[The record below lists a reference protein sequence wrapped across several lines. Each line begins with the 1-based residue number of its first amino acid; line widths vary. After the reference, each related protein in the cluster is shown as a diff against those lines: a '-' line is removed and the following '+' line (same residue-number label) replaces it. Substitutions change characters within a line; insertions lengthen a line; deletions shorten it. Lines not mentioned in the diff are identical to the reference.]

1 MTTIM
6 NNTQSILQNIIDDFS
21 PKKFTRFF
29 REISGGNFREL
40 NEDIF
45 DYNDDFFSE
54 GLTLGEIDCTDAK
67 ICVSTFKTNKAL
79 SERSGKKAQYEKAK
93 KYLRDNANY
102 NAGIFIF
109 YDNEG
114 NFRFSLIFDIP
125 LPNGKRD
132 WSSFK
137 RFTYFVSKEQT
148 NKTFLLRVGGAEFSS
163 IDAIRDAF
171 SVDKVTKDFY
181 REIANWY
188 FWAMDNVKFPDDE
201 DKDEDQR
208 NAKNLIRLITRIIF
222 VWFMKEKKLVP
233 TALFDKKEI
242 DKIINYKDKTGS
254 TYYKAILQNL
264 FFATLNTKMKSDD
277 PDSRIFVDEAKKR
290 GFWNDGYL
298 QQGYYRY
305 SRFIKNKDEFLKLF
319 ENIPFL
325 NGGLF
330 ESLDKKIDGKEIRI
344 DCFSDNP
351 KNEGRLKIPD
361 ELFFLDEEIN
371 VDLSNHLGSGKNKK
385 VRGLLPILKSYNFT
399 IDENTPVDEEVALDP
414 ELLGKVFENLLAS
427 YNPETATTARK
438 STGSYYT
445 PREIVE
451 YMVNESLV
459 EYLKTALGIEDKD
472 DEDGDENKDSKESKD
487 GKESED
493 GKGSED
499 GKESK
504 DRKDAK
510 FCVPT
515 DPRETKIRNLFDYN
529 KDDNPFKDDTETTEK
544 IIDAIEKVKILDPA
558 CGSGAFPM
566 GILHKLVLAL
576 HKLDPDNKIWKK
588 RLLERVPTEIRE
600 ETEKSLRNKPLD
612 YVRKLGLIENC
623 IYGVD
628 IQEIAIQISK
638 LRFFISLL
646 VEQEIDDSKTNRDV
660 RALPNLET
668 KFVAANTLI
677 GLDKPEQMGLKSN
690 EVEEL
695 ETQLFKKR
703 KDIFY
708 VNSRAEKLKLQKEE
722 KELREKL
729 KKALEQN
736 GFQNDVAEK
745 IASWDPFDQNT
756 HAHWFDPEWMF
767 GVMDG
772 FDVVIGNP
780 PYHQIQKLP
789 KKIKIELAQQ
799 NYKTYSTS
807 ADIYCLFFEQG
818 FKHLKYNGQVTF
830 ITSNRFCFTNYG
842 IGLRDYLSNKRLKQ
856 LINLNEI
863 NVFESANVGSLV
875 SLIQNSESE
884 GGDILVNEIK
894 GELDS
899 DNLKY
904 KGKIVKANFYKS
916 TQWIFNKTDIQS
928 LKQKIENKGVA
939 FNKWNKIKINRGITT
954 GANHIF
960 IIDENKRNE
969 FIKSDPKSKEIIR
982 PILRGANIKP
992 YMITKPDQYLIFS
1005 YTDIRIEEYPVIFQ
1019 YLQRHKKELEE
1030 VYEAKNKQKKWYEL
1044 RRCNYYDNFSKKK
1057 LVWTRLSNQNA
1068 FAISI
1073 DGEFTVDS
1081 TSFAIGE
1088 NLEYLAAILN
1098 SKLILF
1104 YFKLGSVIWGKDGIK
1119 WFGKYFDNIPIPQI
1133 TFDKQKPFVNIVD
1146 KVLSTKRQN
1155 PRADTKHLEDK
1166 IDIMVYKLYELTYE
1180 EVKVIDPAFTLS
1192 EKDYNEFKIE

>member
-40 NEDIF
+40 NEDIP

-137 RFTYFVSKEQT
+137 RFTYFVSNKQT
-148 NKTFLLRVGGAEFSS
+148 NKTFLLRVGGADFSS
-163 IDAIRDAF
+163 IDSIRDAF

-305 SRFIKNKDEFLKLF
+305 SRFIKNKDDFLKLF

-487 GKESED
+487 
-493 GKGSED
+493 
-499 GKESK
+499 
-504 DRKDAK
+504 RKDAK
-510 FCVPT
+510 FCVPI
-515 DPRETKIRNLFDYN
+515 DPRESKIRNLFDYN

-576 HKLDPDNKIWKK
+576 HKLDPNNKIWKK
-588 RLLERVPTEIRE
+588 RLLERVPAEIRE

-646 VEQEIDDSKTNRDV
+646 VEQEIDDSKPNRDV

-677 GLDKPEQMGLKSN
+677 GLDKPEQLGLKSN

-708 VNSRAEKLKLQKEE
+708 ANSRAEKLKLQKEE

-736 GFQNDVAEK
+736 GFKNDVAEK

-756 HAHWFDPEWMF
+756 HAGWFDPEWMF

-780 PYHQIQKLP
+780 PY
-789 KKIKIELAQQ
+789 
-799 NYKTYSTS
+799 
-807 ADIYCLFFEQG
+807 
-818 FKHLKYNGQVTF
+818 
-830 ITSNRFCFTNYG
+830 IT
-842 IGLRDYLSNKRLKQ
+842 
-856 LINLNEI
+856 
-863 NVFESANVGSLV
+863 
-875 SLIQNSESE
+875 
-884 GGDILVNEIK
+884 
-894 GELDS
+894 
-899 DNLKY
+899 Y
-904 KGKIVKANFYKS
+904 KGKEKVEVSDEQVKILLDKHPYSAEY
-916 TQWIFNKTDIQS
+916 
-928 LKQKIENKGVA
+928 
-939 FNKWNKIKINRGITT
+939 KINSY
-954 GANHIF
+954 ALF
-960 IIDENKRNE
+960 IE
-969 FIKSDPKSKEIIR
+969 
-982 PILRGANIKP
+982 
-992 YMITKPDQYLIFS
+992 
-1005 YTDIRIEEYPVIFQ
+1005 
-1019 YLQRHKKELEE
+1019 
-1030 VYEAKNKQKKWYEL
+1030 
-1044 RRCNYYDNFSKKK
+1044 
-1057 LVWTRLSNQNA
+1057 
-1068 FAISI
+1068 
-1073 DGEFTVDS
+1073 
-1081 TSFAIGE
+1081 
-1088 NLEYLAAILN
+1088 
-1098 SKLILF
+1098 
-1104 YFKLGSVIWGKDGIK
+1104 DGIK
-1119 WFGKYFDNIPIPQI
+1119 FLKTDGILTFIIPSTFLQNEYLKKIRKYILENTFICQLISFSNKVFEAITDSIILFAIKSKFLNKQTMVIRKDNSDFSINDEVKLYKQSYWENEKNDYVINLKTSKEASSLIAKIEHNATLIDDYLEVYVGIVAKGIKKFLSNTKTNSNYKKYLQGRHIDKYTISPESLYINFIKEKLHSNTDESVYLQKEKILVRKTGNRLIAVIDSQKYYTDQSIYNLYPKQQNNINLKIVTALLNSAILSYYFNKKMITNPDVFPYIKGIHLKKLPIKLPNTKKSEARLI
-1133 TFDKQKPFVNIVD
+1133 NYVD
-1146 KVLSTKRQN
+1146 KIQILKKQN
-1155 PRADTKHLEDK
+1155 PEADTQYLEDK

-1180 EVKVIDPAFTLS
+1180 EVKVIDPAFALS